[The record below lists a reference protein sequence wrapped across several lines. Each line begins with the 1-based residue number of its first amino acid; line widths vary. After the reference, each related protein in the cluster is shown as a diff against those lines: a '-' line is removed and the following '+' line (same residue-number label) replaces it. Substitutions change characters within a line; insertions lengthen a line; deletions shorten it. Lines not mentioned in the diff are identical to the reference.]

1 MKSPTKEQIQ
11 QARKD
16 AGLTQVQA
24 AELVYSTRRTFQD
37 WEYGVSPM
45 HPAIWELFLIKTKD
59 SK

>member
-1 MKSPTKEQIQ
+1 MISPTKEQIQ

-24 AELVYSTRRTFQD
+24 AELIYSTRRTFQD

-45 HPAIWELFLIKTKD
+45 HPAIWELFLIKTKPR
-59 SK
+59 

>member
-1 MKSPTKEQIQ
+1 MNSPTKEQIQ

-24 AELVYSTRRTFQD
+24 AELIYSTRRTFQD

-45 HPAIWELFLIKTKD
+45 HPAIWELFLIKTKPR
-59 SK
+59 